1 MDYSLWI
8 ATIIF
13 LSFMLAAQVVSAGL
27 CALNAVTVPIETYVG
42 PMGIYIANFT
52 GGMIFNCFDFVFKKI
67 ILNREMDPSSSG
79 LVGLITLSLWG
90 GLYSNNL
97 SEEIGIRETILNE
110 YKMNSTTLGFS
121 YWYFIH

>member
-1 MDYSLWI
+1 MVSARAGQATVTSDDQFMDYSLWI

-52 GGMIFNCFDFVFKKI
+52 GGMIFNGFDLF
-67 ILNREMDPSSSG
+67 LN
-79 LVGLITLSLWG
+79 
-90 GLYSNNL
+90 
-97 SEEIGIRETILNE
+97 RETIL
-110 YKMNSTTLGFS
+110 LLQGLLA
-121 YWYFIH
+121 